1 MNTGN
6 IAILRG
12 RITSE
17 PRITELP
24 SGSTLVRLEVTTRDA
39 DDTAL
44 SVPVGWLDPGRAHIP
59 SCHDDVVVVGCVQ
72 RRFFRAGGVTQSRT
86 EVRAH
91 HVVLARRSRHAERVV
106 AAAVAAIS
114 RAA

>member
-12 RITSE
+12 HVTSE
-17 PRITELP
+17 PRVTELP
-24 SGSTLVRLEVTTRDA
+24 SGSTLVRLEITTRDA
-39 DDTAL
+39 DDIAL
-44 SVPVGWLDPGRAHIP
+44 SVPVSWLDPGRALVP
-59 SCHDDVVVVGCVQ
+59 VCHDQVVVVGCVQ
-72 RRFFRAGGVTQSRT
+72 RRFFRVGGVTQSRT

-91 HVVLARRSRHAERVV
+91 HVVLASRRRHAERVV